1 MEIETYRRLLEG
13 ELGQFSQ
20 TSVSTTSSS
29 STTKVSSQTSSVDSR
44 KDPTKTRKVKTIVE
58 EVVDGKVVSSRVEEV
73 EEKVN

>member
-20 TSVSTTSSS
+20 ASVSTTSSS

-44 KDPTKTRKVKTIVE
+44 KDPTKTRNVKNLVE